1 MVTTP
6 VLFDTCILI
15 DFLKG
20 IPEARVECNRYAD
33 RAISVVTWI
42 EILAGATSVNV
53 DSARALLLNFRLMR
67 LTSFIAE
74 RAVIIRRVRKI
85 KLPDAIIQATAEVG
99 GRILITRNTRDF
111 PAKAPGIRVPYT
123 L

>member
-20 IPEARVECNRYAD
+20 VPQARVECNRYAD
-33 RAISVVTWI
+33 RAISIVTWI
-42 EILAGATSVNV
+42 EILVGATPANE
-53 DSARALLLNFRLMR
+53 DSARALLLNFRLMG

-74 RAVIIRRVRKI
+74 RAVVVRRARKL

-99 GRILITRNTRDF
+99 GRVLITRTRDF
-111 PAKAPGIRVPYT
+111 SASGSKIRIPYI

>member
-6 VLFDTCILI
+6 ALFDTCILI

-20 IPEARVECNRYAD
+20 VPQARVECNRYAD
-33 RAISVVTWI
+33 RAISIVTWI
-42 EILAGATSVNV
+42 EILVGATPANE
-53 DSARALLLNFRLMR
+53 DSARALLLNFRLMG

-74 RAVIIRRVRKI
+74 RAVVVRRARKL

-99 GRILITRNTRDF
+99 GRVLITRTRDF
-111 PAKAPGIRVPYT
+111 SASGSKIRIPYI